1 MHTLHAF
8 FCPSRNTGHISFCL
22 YKYYLIYNDGL
33 IMMLASTKFYR
44 YSIIIGPIIIVN
56 FLDKTIK

>member
-8 FCPSRNTGHISFCL
+8 FCPSYKTGHIRFNL
-22 YKYYLIYNDGL
+22 YKYYLIYNNRL
-33 IMMLASTKFYR
+33 IMMLAYTKY
-44 YSIIIGPIIIVN
+44 YSYSVIMAPIIIVN